1 MRDYLEEL
9 LEMLQED
16 SEGDIAGEL
25 LALAAQAAGSGG
37 GSGGQAEEQGQENR
51 DIGPAQR
58 WTEEIQRDSWAE
70 TAAFA
75 GETAK
80 EEDAQS
86 SQRTDRSEDGAVMSE
101 NALKTQETASLT
113 ERRQVPSQDQGTVRH
128 GQAERK
134 QKSGAEGGLREERG
148 LEGLFPTRLQAGR
161 VSEGQRAGALKDQLD
176 QAQRANAYRTV
187 PEGKGTGKRE
197 ADSFFAEQDA
207 AAPAAQARQ
216 VDRVFERDAR
226 RYDCGFTLF

>member
-16 SEGDIAGEL
+16 GEGDVAGEL

-51 DIGPAQR
+51 DIGPSQR
-58 WTEEIQRDSWAE
+58 WTEEIQRDSWADR
-70 TAAFA
+70 AAFA
-75 GETAK
+75 AETVRGK
-80 EEDAQS
+80 DAQS
-86 SQRTDRSEDGAVMSE
+86 RQRTDRSEDGAAMGQT
-101 NALKTQETASLT
+101 ALKTQETASLT
-113 ERRQVPSQDQGTVRH
+113 ERRQLSFQDQETVRH
-128 GQAERK
+128 GQAQRAQE
-134 QKSGAEGGLREERG
+134 SGAAGGLQEERG
-148 LEGLFPTRLQAGR
+148 LEGLLPTRLQAGR

-176 QAQRANAYRTV
+176 QAQRANAYRAV
-187 PEGKGTGKRE
+187 PEGKGTEERE
-197 ADSFFAEQDA
+197 ADSFFAQPVA
-207 AAPAAQARQ
+207 AAPAVAARQ